1 MVQSEQIESLYK
13 ALVKAQ
19 AEFKPIHF
27 DAINPHF
34 KNKYATLGAT
44 QESVRPIL
52 AKHGLAVIQSL
63 ETDSHGEYFVETL
76 LIHES
81 GQSLKSKTG
90 LIIDRKN
97 MQGLGSATTYAK
109 RYAMQAMLG
118 ISGDDDDDG
127 NIASKSKPA
136 PQKPNETYKKVEP
149 KDFVLNMGSDEI
161 KGKPL
166 GELTKEQLISITDY
180 TRAKLKETPPPPNKG
195 FLGLLHGN
203 VKKLLKEK
211 FNHE

>member
-1 MVQSEQIESLYK
+1 MVQSEQTESIYK
-13 ALVKAQ
+13 AIVKAQ
-19 AEFKPIHF
+19 AEFKPIQF
-27 DAINPHF
+27 DAVNPHF

-52 AKHGLAVIQSL
+52 AKHGLAIIQSL
-63 ETDSHGEYFVETL
+63 ETTEGGEYFVETI

-81 GQSLKSKTG
+81 GQSIKAKTG
-90 LIIDRKN
+90 LMIDRKN

-109 RYAMQAMLG
+109 RYAMQAILG

-127 NIASKSKPA
+127 NVASRPKP
-136 PQKPNETYKKVEP
+136 PQKNIQETNKKVEP

-166 GELTKEQLISITDY
+166 GQLTREQLISITDY
-180 TRAKLKETPPPPNKG
+180 TRAKLKENPPPPNKG

-211 FNHE
+211 YDYE